1 MGVFSLFPSLNK
13 RQTNTHTHTPTEY
26 TIHGIEAKKDKP
38 TKIMWYFCHRII
50 KRRNQYSKSWK
61 KADKATQHNLISV
74 LSLDKW
80 ENSFSALAFESNTF
94 KVNKRL
100 HMNWKS
106 LYRSISFLVSWNWQQ
121 LINYVSSHRINFE
134 LSFQKIFTYA
144 GKFFRFLP
152 RFQPA
157 SLRLDIIWLTDDL
170 STFSPRLVW
179 FVEWIQRILGFSSFI
194 FFLSQSV
201 SNLMIFL
208 VQQSRFQTSK
218 KNSFDCFLQ
227 SLRGEWS
234 FRLGVRERRKEG
246 EGEGRGG
253 FRRMSGA
260 CRWKTVRIVAMT
272 TSVCVCKGMRRAHFI
287 PNFGFT
293 PDPNRYGPFRI
304 RLLIGSIDTLPLS
317 QTSDRLSQ
325 NAV

>member
-1 MGVFSLFPSLNK
+1 
-13 RQTNTHTHTPTEY
+13 
-26 TIHGIEAKKDKP
+26 
-38 TKIMWYFCHRII
+38 MWYFCHRII

-246 EGEGRGG
+246 EGEGEGRGG